1 MKKQKRNGYRMSYF
15 RYFDDNKYKK
25 FRANKWLFNGKIKI
39 NGNSYKNILIYHI
52 GYMIKVVS
60 YTTNNINLL

>member
-1 MKKQKRNGYRMSYF
+1 MEYEKK
-15 RYFDDNKYKK
+15 KK
-25 FRANKWLFNGKIKI
+25 EMDIECRTFVTSMTINIKIFEPNKIKI